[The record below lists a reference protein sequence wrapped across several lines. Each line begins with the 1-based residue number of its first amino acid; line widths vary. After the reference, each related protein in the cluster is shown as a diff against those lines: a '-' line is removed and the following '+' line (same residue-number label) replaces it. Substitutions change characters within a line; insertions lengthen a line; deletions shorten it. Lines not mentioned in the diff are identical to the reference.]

1 MVVQSLLNVLTHPV
15 TTTLSSVAIGWFAW
29 SYYVNWRYGAPKG
42 QPELV
47 RDSLMHKIAA
57 ERAIQRLTL
66 DQKRGLEAEVDAEM
80 KEHFGDEAAFE
91 IRALDD
97 ERDSE

>member
-1 MVVQSLLNVLTHPV
+1 MVVQSLLNVLTHPA
-15 TTTLSSVAIGWFAW
+15 TSALFALATGWFGR

-42 QPELV
+42 QTDLV

-57 ERAIQRLTL
+57 ERAIKRLTL